1 MSDPDSPDTPLPPA
15 HPSPIFILASQRSFT
30 SVVCA
35 MLGQHPEVYSVPEIN
50 LFCRGTIR
58 DFLRYAVGHWQYML
72 HGLWRCVAQLY
83 AGEQTMETV
92 EMARRWV
99 QARVGRT
106 TQEVY
111 EELCRKA
118 APLRICD
125 KSPAYAKNTH
135 AMARMKKGFPD
146 AYYIYM
152 TRHPREQGK
161 SVLGAP
167 QALGTLIASDSI
179 DYEVQPPVV
188 DPQFV
193 WYETQVTVLN
203 FLSGI
208 PPERQYRIRG
218 ELILAEPEKQ
228 LEKICGWLG
237 IAWSQEIYAAMCKTE
252 DGVYANMGPYG
263 CMWGNNPGFQKSP
276 AFRPSKEKSSTLEGP
291 LPWRRDQRPF
301 RPEVVELAREL
312 GYR

>member
-1 MSDPDSPDTPLPPA
+1 MPA
-15 HPSPIFILASQRSFT
+15 PKSSETAYPAPIFILASQRSFT

-35 MLGQHPEVYSVPEIN
+35 MLGQHPEVHSVPEIN
-50 LFCRGTIR
+50 LFCRGTMK
-58 DFLRYAVGHWQYML
+58 DFLQYSVGRWQYML

-83 AGEQTMETV
+83 AGEQTMESV

-99 QARVGRT
+99 QARTDLT

-111 EELCRKA
+111 EELCQKV
-118 APLRICD
+118 APLHLCD
-125 KSPAYAKNTH
+125 KSPAYAKSPR
-135 AMARMKKGFPD
+135 AMERMKKGFPN
-146 AYYIYM
+146 ALYIYM

-161 SVLGAP
+161 SVLSAP

-179 DYEVQPPVV
+179 DYDVDPPTI

-193 WYETQVTVLN
+193 WYETQMMVLN
-203 FLSGI
+203 FLEGI

-218 ELILAEPEKQ
+218 ELLLADPKNQ
-228 LEKICGWLG
+228 LEKICSFLG
-237 IAWSQEIYAAMCKTE
+237 ITWSEENYAAMCRTE
-252 DGVYANMGPYG
+252 EGVYANMGPYG

-276 AFRPSKEKSSTLEGP
+276 AFRPSKEKPSTLEGP
-291 LPWRRDQRPF
+291 LPWRRDLKPF
-301 RPEVVELAREL
+301 HPEVSSLAREL